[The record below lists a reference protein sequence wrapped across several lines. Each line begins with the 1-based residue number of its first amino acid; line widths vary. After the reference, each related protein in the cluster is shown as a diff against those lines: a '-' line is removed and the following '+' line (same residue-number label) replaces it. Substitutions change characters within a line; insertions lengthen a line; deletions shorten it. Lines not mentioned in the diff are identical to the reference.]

1 MSRDP
6 SGFMVPSAHGASV
19 DPLLRAEWIPDG
31 NGGGIT
37 RWKDAPPDTLIPCT
51 AKQIKDMGTG
61 IIDASNFLTATGVE
75 VTTVRLLGK
84 MVNKQVSDNSV
95 FFTLADETG
104 CVKARVW
111 FENGIDVMCSASIS
125 DGVYVKLTGR
135 LRAELGVPVVAAYS
149 LSVVTNFNDI
159 THHFLDCI
167 YVHLMMRSDHA
178 KRVVHS
184 LALIPFAAS
193 APLASTA
200 RRVPERRLSVKA
212 EEENLTDMIMGFLD
226 QPGIG
231 ALEHGV
237 SVNLV
242 VEHLGIPE
250 SEARSTLDKL
260 ADLGCVFQTI
270 DDDHFKSCA
279 E

>member
-1 MSRDP
+1 
-6 SGFMVPSAHGASV
+6 
-19 DPLLRAEWIPDG
+19 
-31 NGGGIT
+31 
-37 RWKDAPPDTLIPCT
+37 
-51 AKQIKDMGTG
+51 
-61 IIDASNFLTATGVE
+61 
-75 VTTVRLLGK
+75 

-95 FFTLADETG
+95 FFTLADGTG

-125 DGVYVKLTGR
+125 DGVYVKITGR

-184 LALIPFAAS
+184 LALVPFAAS
-193 APLASTA
+193 ACWLALHAVSQ
-200 RRVPERRLSVKA
+200 RLIKIRSNRRRLGVKA

-226 QPGIG
+226 QPGIS

-242 VEHLGIPE
+242 VERLGIPE
-250 SEARSTLDKL
+250 SEAR
-260 ADLGCVFQTI
+260 
-270 DDDHFKSCA
+270 
-279 E
+279 

>member
-6 SGFMVPSAHGASV
+6 SGFMVPSAHGAGV

-61 IIDASNFLTATGVE
+61 IIDASNYLTATGVE

-95 FFTLADETG
+95 FFTLADGTG

-111 FENGIDVMCSASIS
+111 FENSIDVMCSASIS
-125 DGVYVKLTGR
+125 DGVYVKITGC

-167 YVHLMMRSDHA
+167 YVHLMMQSDHA

-184 LALIPFAAS
+184 LALVPFAAS
-193 APLASTA
+193 ACWLALHAVSQ
-200 RRVPERRLSVKA
+200 SV
-212 EEENLTDMIMGFLD
+212 
-226 QPGIG
+226 
-231 ALEHGV
+231 V
-237 SVNLV
+237 
-242 VEHLGIPE
+242 
-250 SEARSTLDKL
+250 
-260 ADLGCVFQTI
+260 
-270 DDDHFKSCA
+270 
-279 E
+279 